1 MRPPGTSE
9 PSRPAPQSMLP
20 QPNLSEPSL
29 LRLVTS
35 EFHEMFG
42 VITSTRASRAAV
54 THWMPPPYELPF
66 MPTRGSPALSSWAS
80 GCLASQSISAETS
93 RAS

>member
-1 MRPPGTSE
+1 M
-9 PSRPAPQSMLP
+9 PQSTLP

-29 LRLVTS
+29 FRLVIS

-54 THWMPPPYELPF
+54 THWMPPP
-66 MPTRGSPALSSWAS
+66 
-80 GCLASQSISAETS
+80 
-93 RAS
+93 